1 MFSMFGRLAGGNGR
15 DAKRC
20 VAAACGFVLEG
31 LETRQL
37 LSGTVES
44 LATPAAPYEPPMA
57 AVLLAGAPAPNF
69 TLPYHNLLG
78 DYTLDADPSQVKV
91 LTFFATWS
99 GLSLQ
104 TAPQINEVYDWTLLN
119 TLPVS
124 VTLINQDET
133 PAVVDQFILDQGL
146 GFMVPILMDSGN
158 LVGQGLYDALSLP
171 VTYVIADGEIRYVH
185 TGYDSQLVTKLEN
198 EIDSILNTPVVSVT
212 DVTVFESAATADF
225 TVALSSPSDVDI
237 TVTYSVTGGTATLT
251 GDFKASLTNPVPM
264 ILNVTFAAGETEQ
277 IIQIPIIND
286 MLVEP
291 AEQFFVTLTNVT
303 NAIIADGTGVGTII
317 DDDTP
322 PDSVLMNITDASVV
336 EGDEGVTMMVFTVT
350 MSALL
355 PFDLTV
361 DYTTSDGST
370 GDPAT
375 AGDDYEATFGTLTF
389 AAGETV
395 KTIEVPIFGD
405 TVDEP
410 YETLDLTLSNVLRVL
425 DPELPPPNPADP
437 PLPVPT
443 LVKDIGIGTIQ
454 DDEPFLS
461 IGDIVVSE
469 GDAGTTLIDFV
480 ITLSSPATE
489 PVTVEYAT
497 VNGTASVVLD
507 FIGQRNSVTFD
518 VDDLEQTIQIE
529 IVGDLLAEPD
539 EYFFIQLV
547 SSTGAAIEADQSQ
560 GMITIL
566 NETDVAPPTP
576 TVSISDAYGVIEGAA
591 GAALNF
597 TIVLSTASLENVRVR
612 YTITGGTATPDI
624 DYVSLPSQ
632 VVIIPAG
639 QTSYIVS
646 VPVTNDLLPEAN
658 ETVIVT
664 LTDPLLAI
672 PGDMVATGIIVEDEA
687 PPTITIA
694 DMFMTEGNVYNNM
707 MVFTVSLSE
716 PSGQVVTV
724 NYTTLSGTANAADH
738 EPGVGTL
745 VFEPG
750 ELSRTVRVMV
760 YADRSAEDN
769 EYFFVSLS
777 GEAGATIARGTGVG
791 TIVDDDRFAKA
802 VVRNERGFSI
812 ADNRRTPPVSFG
824 KYVVG
829 DYGAILTFTVTN
841 QGSGELRLGKVVVPK
856 GFKLIEG
863 LRNPLAP
870 SESDTFKVQVLTNTP
885 GARAGHIR
893 FATNDPKAKP
903 YNFAV
908 SAKINDTDAAR
919 SARKER
925 VASSLARATSA
936 EVMTAPAKS
945 RLANLFAVEAKGIS
959 ADWLTDEQA

>member
-1 MFSMFGRLAGGNGR
+1 MFSMFDRLAGGNGR
-15 DAKRC
+15 GAKRC

-44 LATPAAPYEPPMA
+44 LAAPAPYEPPMA
-57 AVLLAGAPAPNF
+57 AVLAAGTPAPNF

-78 DYTLDADPSQVKV
+78 TYTLNADPNTVQV

-99 GLSLQ
+99 GLSQQ
-104 TAPQINEVYDWTLLN
+104 TAPQIQEIYDWAVLN

-124 VTLINQDET
+124 VIMINQNET
-133 PAVVDQFILDQGL
+133 PAEVDQFILDHNL
-146 GFMVPILMDSGN
+146 VLPILMDTQN
-158 LVGQGLYDALSLP
+158 VGPGLYDTLSLP
-171 VTYVIADGEIRYVH
+171 VTYVITDGEIRHVH
-185 TGYDSQLVTKLEN
+185 IGINPDLVTTIEG
-198 EIDSILNTPVVSVT
+198 EIDTILNTPVVSVT

-237 TVTYSVTGGTATLT
+237 TVTYSVTGGTATLN
-251 GDFKASLTNPVPM
+251 GDFEVS
-264 ILNVTFAAGETEQ
+264 ILDPIPLILDVTFAAGETEQ

-286 MLVEP
+286 LLEEP
-291 AEQFFVTLTNVT
+291 AEQFFVVLTNAT

-322 PDSVLMNITDASVV
+322 PDSVLINITDETVV
-336 EGDEGVTMMVFTVT
+336 EGDEGSTMMVFTVT

-361 DYTTSDGST
+361 DYTTSDGLT
-370 GDPAT
+370 GAPAT
-375 AGDDYEATFGTLTF
+375 AGEDYEITFGTLTF

-405 TVDEP
+405 TADEP

-443 LVKDIGIGTIQ
+443 LVKDVGIGTIQ
-454 DDEPFLS
+454 DDEPFLYVG
-461 IGDIVVSE
+461 GDIVVSE
-469 GDAGTTLIDFV
+469 GDAGTTLVDFV
-480 ITLSSPATE
+480 ISLSSPATE

-497 VNGTASVVLD
+497 VNDTAIVVLD
-507 FIGQRNSVTFD
+507 FVGQRTTVAFD
-518 VDDLEQTIQIE
+518 VDELEKTIQIA

-539 EYFFIQLV
+539 ESFFVRLV
-547 SSTGAAIEADQSQ
+547 SSTGAAIKADQSQ

-576 TVSISDAYGVIEGAA
+576 TVSISDAYGVIEGEA

-597 TIVLSTASLENVRVR
+597 TISLSTASLEDVRVR
-612 YTITGGTATPDI
+612 YTIAGGTATPDI

-646 VPVTNDLLPEAN
+646 VPVIDDLLAEAN

-672 PGDMVATGIIVEDEA
+672 PGNMVATGIIVEDEVA
-687 PPTITIA
+687 PTITIA
-694 DMFMTEGNVYNNM
+694 DTFMTEGNVYNNT
-707 MVFTVSLSE
+707 MVFTVSLSQ
-716 PSGQVVTV
+716 PSGQAVTV
-724 NYTTLSGTANAADH
+724 NYTTLNGTANATDY

-760 YADRSAEDN
+760 HADRSVEDN

-777 GEAGATIARGTGVG
+777 GETGATIARGAGVG

-802 VVRNERGFSI
+802 VVRNERGFYI
-812 ADNRRTPPVSFG
+812 ADNRRRPPVSFG

-829 DYGAILTFTVTN
+829 EYGAILTFTVTN

-856 GFKLIEG
+856 GFKLIDG

-870 SESDTFKVQVLTNTP
+870 SESDTFQVQVLTNRP
-885 GARAGHIR
+885 GVRAGHIR
-893 FATNDPKAKP
+893 FATSDPKAKP

-908 SAKINDTDAAR
+908 SARINDTDAAR
-919 SARKER
+919 SAREAR
-925 VASSLARATSA
+925 TASSLARATSA

-945 RLANLFAVEAKGIS
+945 RLASLFAVEAKGIS